1 MLLYSKKYAVP
12 TRAGTGE
19 EAMGFFN
26 EMKDARY
33 SVGGIETKTIE
44 GTNREAGLKKVQT
57 VAEMRAKGYELVNE
71 ISEQGVIENMF
82 GKANAATR
90 YTLTFQYSEEL
101 AARVRQEQE
110 KRRKAEEERRKAEE
124 ERARLEREERARI
137 EKEHESWRQRRD
149 AEEEKLR
156 EALGHGWSVS
166 LSGEKQNR
174 KAAVAATNAV
184 LTNNAYMSCRKE
196 YMKEL
201 AKKLKK
207 FGSALVMNDFGE
219 GACRAM
225 CEKLQK
231 RGVKASVVKYDGAAV
246 QAQRVNRK
254 PNGLEKG
261 AYNGYIENMLS
272 GIAYDR
278 IGDDPDTDEVLEEL
292 YKEYGHT
299 EPDPNATDEL
309 YEELRAAQQAYGQGG
324 KQ

>member
-26 EMKDARY
+26 ELKDAWN
-33 SVGGIETKTIE
+33 SGGGIVTKTIE
-44 GTNREAGLKKVQT
+44 ATNREAGLKKVQT

-110 KRRKAEEERRKAEE
+110 ERRKAEE

-137 EKEHESWRQRRD
+137 EKEHESWQQRCN

-156 EALGHGWSVS
+156 EALGHGWSIS

-174 KAAVAATNAV
+174 KAAVEATYAV
-184 LTNNAYMSCRKE
+184 LTNDRYISCRKE

-261 AYNGYIENMLS
+261 AYNGYIERMLFS
-272 GIAYDR
+272 IAHDR
-278 IGDDPDTDEVLEEL
+278 IGYDPQFIEEH
-292 YKEYGHT
+292 KEFFSRMNRT
-299 EPDPNATDEL
+299 APEPDPNATDEL

-324 KQ
+324 KR

>member
-1 MLLYSKKYAVP
+1 MLLYSKKYAAP
-12 TRAGTGE
+12 SRAGTGE

-26 EMKDARY
+26 ELKDAWN
-33 SVGGIETKTIE
+33 SGGGIETKTIE
-44 GTNREAGLKKVQT
+44 ATNREAGLKRVQT

-110 KRRKAEEERRKAEE
+110 ERRKAEE

-137 EKEHESWRQRRD
+137 EEEHKSWRQRCN

-156 EALGHGWSVS
+156 EALGHGWSIS

-174 KAAVAATNAV
+174 KAAVEATYTV
-184 LTNNAYMSCRKE
+184 LTNDRYISCRKE

-219 GACRAM
+219 GACRAV

-231 RGVKASVVKYDGAAV
+231 KGAKASVVKCDWAAV
-246 QAQRVNRK
+246 YAQRVKRK
-254 PNGLEKG
+254 SNGSEEG
-261 AYNGYIENMLS
+261 AYNEYIKNMLS

-309 YEELRAAQQAYGQGG
+309 YEELRAAQQAYGPGG

>member
-1 MLLYSKKYAVP
+1 MRVGA
-12 TRAGTGE
+12 R
-19 EAMGFFN
+19 
-26 EMKDARY
+26 ARY
-33 SVGGIETKTIE
+33 AAG
-44 GTNREAGLKKVQT
+44 EAT
-57 VAEMRAKGYELVNE
+57 
-71 ISEQGVIENMF
+71 
-82 GKANAATR
+82 
-90 YTLTFQYSEEL
+90 YT
-101 AARVRQEQE
+101 
-110 KRRKAEEERRKAEE
+110 
-124 ERARLEREERARI
+124 
-137 EKEHESWRQRRD
+137 
-149 AEEEKLR
+149 
-156 EALGHGWSVS
+156 
-166 LSGEKQNR
+166 
-174 KAAVAATNAV
+174 V
-184 LTNNAYMSCRKE
+184 LTNNVYISCRKE

-219 GACRAM
+219 GACRTM

-231 RGVKASVVKYDGAAV
+231 RGVKASVVKYDGSAV
-246 QAQRVNRK
+246 QAQRVKRK

-309 YEELRAAQQAYGQGG
+309 YEELCAAQQAYGQGG